1 MLHATQVRQEC
12 LKVTKMSLFNTNHNK
27 SSRLEEFEQ
36 GQMQAIDQV
45 GNYLK
50 VSRSTQGTDAAYH

>member
-1 MLHATQVRQEC
+1 M
-12 LKVTKMSLFNTNHNK
+12 TKMSLFNTNHNK

-50 VSRSTQGTDAAYH
+50 VSKGRGRIPEKACSFC